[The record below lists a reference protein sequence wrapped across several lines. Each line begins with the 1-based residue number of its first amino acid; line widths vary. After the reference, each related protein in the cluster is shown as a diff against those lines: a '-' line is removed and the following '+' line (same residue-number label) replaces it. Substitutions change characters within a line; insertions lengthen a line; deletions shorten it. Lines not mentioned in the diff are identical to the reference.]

1 MNTKHLKIIITLAL
15 AATVNLINLNAAD
28 LAASPKGKASQIK
41 TAQAMLYEPDLIA
54 RNSDLAASPKVLANL
69 PQLAKAH
76 TTLPTKTMVA
86 CSCCKS

>member
-28 LAASPKGKASQIK
+28 LAASPKAKASQIK
-41 TAQAMLYEPDLIA
+41 TAQATVYEPNLLV
-54 RNSDLAASPKVLANL
+54 RNSDLAAGPKVLANL
-69 PQLAKAH
+69 PQLAKAR
-76 TTLPTKTMVA
+76 TTRPTKTMVA